1 LASRGSGS
9 LRGSTRLTDE
19 EGSSLIDD
27 DIRDDWL
34 RWRLDRLEVR
44 LEKLELV
51 VRQIYKRMK

>member
-1 LASRGSGS
+1 M
-9 LRGSTRLTDE
+9 
-19 EGSSLIDD
+19 IDD